1 MPETSKSEFTWRSV
15 GQGLAHQER
24 DAGAGEFG
32 STYVCNDER
41 FVGVKG
47 FDNLLGHTFGQ
58 VTPDNAEL
66 HGPWRAHA

>member
-1 MPETSKSEFTWRSV
+1 
-15 GQGLAHQER
+15 
-24 DAGAGEFG
+24 
-32 STYVCNDER
+32 VCHDER